1 MSACPTCLSSN
12 GQIAS
17 ETSSAHK
24 LLILPSHPLHTLTW
38 PAVRRW
44 ESIRGFSFTLQL
56 VLFQLWHDG
65 VQRFSCE
72 SNTLSTP
79 STWRATWN
87 VFEHVVLPVS
97 LMFAAGL
104 HMVFQVHFI
113 PCCMNTYI
121 LVNPAICLV
130 YVHYMINVHEVYFQV
145 YFPLACA
152 SLVVDPVSERF
163 LCVDAHIGV
172 KLRFCKQHWAGL
184 KVHMTR

>member
-1 MSACPTCLSSN
+1 MSECPTCLSSN

-44 ESIRGFSFTLQL
+44 ESIWGFSFTLQ
-56 VLFQLWHDG
+56 LFQLWHDG
-65 VQRFSCE
+65 VQRE

-79 STWRATWN
+79 STWRETCN

-104 HMVFQVHFI
+104 HKVFQVHFI
-113 PCCMNTYI
+113 LCSMNAYI

-130 YVHYMINVHEVYFQV
+130 YVHYMTNVHEVYFLA

-152 SLVVDPVSERF
+152 SI
-163 LCVDAHIGV
+163 LCLNA
-172 KLRFCKQHWAGL
+172 FC
-184 KVHMTR
+184 V